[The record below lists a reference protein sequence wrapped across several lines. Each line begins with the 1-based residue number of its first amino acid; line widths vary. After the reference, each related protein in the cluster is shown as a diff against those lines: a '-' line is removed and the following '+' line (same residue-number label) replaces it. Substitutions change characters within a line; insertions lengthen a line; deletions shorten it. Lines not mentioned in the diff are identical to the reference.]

1 MHVYGSNLCDSALCT
16 QTAMHIERIERDE
29 SFITDMVSKL
39 EAFYDNVYLPE
50 VVYPRVKR
58 GLSPID
64 LRKLQ

>member
-1 MHVYGSNLCDSALCT
+1 
-16 QTAMHIERIERDE
+16 MHIERIERDE